1 MEFFANRRVEREQ
14 LFLKQCHEEGVE
26 GHEEALERFA
36 TRSYKSEVERAV
48 RLELRQ
54 SYLPAKVEEVVQLCT
69 GHIYKQWRS
78 IPSPLHDLHRRVRD
92 AAKKFA
98 RDFLRADLEAE

>member
-1 MEFFANRRVEREQ
+1 MELFANKRVEREQ
-14 LFLKQCHEEGVE
+14 LLLKQCHDDDED
-26 GHEEALERFA
+26 ALERFA

-48 RLELRQ
+48 RLTLRQ
-54 SYLPAKVEEVVQLCT
+54 SYLPTKVEDVVQLCMA
-69 GHIYKQWRS
+69 HIYKHWRS

-92 AAKKFA
+92 AARKFA